1 MKNKFYLPMISL
13 LATVTFMFSSCDNDV
28 RGEKRNVSICGRLEN
43 D

>member
-1 MKNKFYLPMISL
+1 MIL
-13 LATVTFMFSSCDNDV
+13 QKIGLTKLVV